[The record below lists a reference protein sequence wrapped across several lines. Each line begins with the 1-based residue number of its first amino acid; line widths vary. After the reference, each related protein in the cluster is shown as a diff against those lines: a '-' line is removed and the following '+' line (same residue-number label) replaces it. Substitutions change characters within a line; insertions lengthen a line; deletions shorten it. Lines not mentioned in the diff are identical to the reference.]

1 MLKDLERLEK
11 IGGGNFIYSMWVGYK
26 KQESTQRFLEF
37 LSSRG
42 ITQTDIHTS
51 GHADIKALRRMIA
64 AVKPKK
70 VVPIH
75 TFSADEY
82 QAVFPDEE
90 IFRLMDNEVISI

>member
-1 MLKDLERLEK
+1 
-11 IGGGNFIYSMWVGYK
+11 
-26 KQESTQRFLEF
+26 
-37 LSSRG
+37 
-42 ITQTDIHTS
+42 
-51 GHADIKALRRMIA
+51 MIA